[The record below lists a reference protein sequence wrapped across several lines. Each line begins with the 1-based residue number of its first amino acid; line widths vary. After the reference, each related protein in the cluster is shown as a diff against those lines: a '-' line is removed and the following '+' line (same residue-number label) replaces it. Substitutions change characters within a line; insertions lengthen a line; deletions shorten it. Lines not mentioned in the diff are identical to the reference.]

1 LQAQTGLKDI
11 EAAEFRKQ
19 RTKKNVLSFI
29 KSKNFDITPAVST
42 LGCDTTDDQQDQQS
56 HQMGNGCD
64 SSSLLAWHLDE
75 YRGQKVLS
83 TRQHAAN
90 NTEFKALQGR

>member
-1 LQAQTGLKDI
+1 V
-11 EAAEFRKQ
+11 
-19 RTKKNVLSFI
+19 VL
-29 KSKNFDITPAVST
+29 
-42 LGCDTTDDQQDQQS
+42 LGYNTTTDYQEDQQS

-64 SSSLLAWHLDE
+64 SSSPLAWHLDE

-90 NTEFKALQGR
+90 NTDFKALQQMRGNHVIYITSSKLNEG